1 MITIEELHE
10 KMGIDDFARMRC
22 LAFEFANTSFLNEN
36 RNSISFSA
44 FIDIFQYVIRV
55 SDLARKIQK
64 ELSDS
69 VPEIKNDL
77 FFEYLNE
84 KIENSPDFSILHE
97 KEIRE
102 LLSRVDNFVFEYR
115 K

>member
-22 LAFEFANTSFLNEN
+22 LAFEFANTSFLNPN
-36 RNSISFSA
+36 RSSISFSE
-44 FIDIFQYVIRV
+44 FIDIFQYVIQV

-64 ELSDS
+64 ELMYS
-69 VPEIKNDL
+69 VPAIKNDL
-77 FFEYLNE
+77 FFKYLNE
-84 KIENSPDFSILHE
+84 RIENSPDFSILDE
-97 KEIRE
+97 KEIQE
-102 LLSRVDNFVFEYR
+102 FINRVDNFVFEYR